1 MGSRSRI
8 ILTIVLLISV
18 RIEDTRMTWSD
29 EEFAGVDFGDRRR
42 TRRFLRIVAAWWARL
57 GPSVASNCQ
66 GWAEQMASYRLFA
79 CARVTR
85 AAVLAPHRRMTLARA
100 ATAPVVL
107 LVQDTTELVYAGK
120 PIARTPGEVGPLNTL
135 RRVGLQAH
143 LQYALTPDRRPLGV
157 LGMRLWARTALQD
170 KARTRAHKQQP
181 LTDKES
187 YRWVQGYR
195 TACAL
200 QRRVPTTQVVSLADR
215 EGDIYEVLV
224 AAQRRPAGAAYV
236 IRACQDRAV
245 VLGRG
250 AGRRTQSLRLLLRV
264 SPAVGAATLTVPA
277 GPGRSARTARV
288 TLHAQA
294 VTFRPPARTTG
305 ALPPVT
311 VHAVLVREVDP
322 PSGEAPL
329 EWVLLTGLPIATAP
343 AVQRIVQYY
352 ACRWEIEVFFRLWK
366 SGCQVE
372 ALQWHTRERLAPC
385 LALCAVLAWR
395 VHLLGRVEQ
404 TQPDAPCTMVF
415 SDVEWRVIA
424 VLVDMSPPARPPS
437 VRTVLRWLA
446 QIGGF
451 AGRRADGPP
460 GPLVLMRGWL
470 RVQEAIRYQQRL
482 DRQGARCV

>member
-1 MGSRSRI
+1 
-8 ILTIVLLISV
+8 
-18 RIEDTRMTWSD
+18 MTWSD

-42 TRRFLRIVAAWWARL
+42 TRRFLRVVAAWWARL

-66 GWAEQMASYRLFA
+66 GWAEQMAGYRLFA
-79 CARVTR
+79 CARVTLP
-85 AAVLAPHRRMTLARA
+85 AVLAPHRRLTLARA
-100 ATAPVVL
+100 AAAPVVL
-107 LVQDTTELVYAGK
+107 LAQDTTELVYAGK
-120 PIARTPGEVGPLNTL
+120 PIARTPGAVGPLNTL

-143 LQYALTPDRRPLGV
+143 LQYALTPDRHPLGV
-157 LGMRLWARTALQD
+157 LDVRLWARTALQD

-181 LTDKES
+181 LSAKES
-187 YRWVQGYR
+187 YRWFRGYR

-200 QRRVPTTQVVSLADR
+200 QRLVPTTQVVSLADR

-245 VLGRG
+245 ALGQG
-250 AGRRTQSLRLLLRV
+250 AGRRTQSLRLLLRL
-264 SPAVGAATLTVPA
+264 SPARGAATLTVPA
-277 GPGRSARTARV
+277 GPGRTARTAMV
-288 TLHAQA
+288 TLHAQT
-294 VTFRPPARTTG
+294 VTFRPPARATG

-311 VHAVLVREVDP
+311 VQAVMVREVDP
-322 PSGEAPL
+322 PAGEAPI
-329 EWVLLTGLPIATAP
+329 EWVLLTALPIDTRP

-372 ALQWHTRERLAPC
+372 ALPWHTRDRLAPC
-385 LALCAVLAWR
+385 LAMCAVLAWR
-395 VHLLGRVEQ
+395 LHLFGRLEH
-404 TQPDAPCTMVF
+404 TQPDAPCTVAF
-415 SDVEWRVIA
+415 SDREWQVIA
-424 VLVDMSPPARPPS
+424 VLATAESPTTPPT
-437 VRTVLRWLA
+437 VRQVLRWLA
-446 QIGGF
+446 QLGGF

-482 DRQGARCV
+482 DRLAAKCV